1 MGTRPMKTGTE
12 IKTICLT
19 LTSLAPG
26 GAEKQCLVLAALL
39 KDFYDVKIAIMD
51 ELPIHDAHIQRLK
64 KENIHSIFLRG
75 NIYQKIRSLR
85 RFFKENQVDL
95 ILSYLPKDIS
105 MAGIAGRGLVK
116 YHVGGIRNAQM
127 HPLKIRALK
136 YLHNHW
142 LYSSISNCTSGK
154 KFFSLKGFKEEKIT
168 VIPNG
173 IDIPTAPFHRK
184 PSDQIIIT
192 TMGRLV
198 AQKDFETAIRS
209 MAYLR
214 TEDRAAPF
222 PVHLKI
228 VGEGPDWKKLSAL
241 IEKLNLTQHISLIT
255 DARDTSAILLESDI
269 YLCTSVYE
277 GVSNAIMEA
286 MSYSL
291 PVVATNVGDNGL
303 LVRDQ
308 ISGYLLSPGDY
319 VGIGNALK
327 ILLES
332 YDQRIEFGQ
341 QGYRLLRN
349 NHHIDLF
356 KTRYLDYINSI
367 K

>member
-1 MGTRPMKTGTE
+1 
-12 IKTICLT
+12 
-19 LTSLAPG
+19 
-26 GAEKQCLVLAALL
+26 
-39 KDFYDVKIAIMD
+39 VKIAIMD

-75 NIYQKIRSLR
+75 NIYQKIMSLR
-85 RFFKENQVDL
+85 RFFRENHVDL

-136 YLHNHW
+136 YLHNNW
-142 LYSSISNCTSGK
+142 LYSSISNCISGK
-154 KFFSLKGFKEEKIT
+154 EFFSLKGFKEEKIA

-173 IDIPTAPFHRK
+173 IEIPMAMFHRK
-184 PSDQIIIT
+184 PSDQIVIT

-198 AQKDFETAIRS
+198 AQKDFETAIKS

-214 TEDRAAPF
+214 AGDSAATF

-241 IEKLNLTQHISLIT
+241 IEKLNLTQHISLIA
-255 DARDTSAILLESDI
+255 DARDTATILLESDI

-286 MSYSL
+286 MSYAL
-291 PVVATNVGDNGL
+291 PIVATNVGDNGL

-308 ISGYLLSPGDY
+308 ISGYLLPAGDY

-327 ILLES
+327 RLLES
-332 YDQRIEFGQ
+332 YDGQ
-341 QGYRLLRN
+341 QGYRLLCN
-349 NHHIDLF
+349 NYHIDLF